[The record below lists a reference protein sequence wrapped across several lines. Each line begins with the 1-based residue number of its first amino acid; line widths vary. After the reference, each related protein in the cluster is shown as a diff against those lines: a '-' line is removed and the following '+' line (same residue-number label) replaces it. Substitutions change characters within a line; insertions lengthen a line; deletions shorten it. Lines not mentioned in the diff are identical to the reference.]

1 MFAMFRQFFAMFS
14 SLFSAGQRSA
24 NALDILAG
32 SLEDT
37 AKVGINFHTLHKHI
51 ETVILRDRTYLKHCS
66 VSTQFKLTTVSVGLE
81 IVMER

>member
-14 SLFSAGQRSA
+14 SLFSAGQRGA

-37 AKVGINFHTLHKHI
+37 AKVYADEARIQRQMKLVALNRELKTLEDEGK
-51 ETVILRDRTYLKHCS
+51 
-66 VSTQFKLTTVSVGLE
+66 
-81 IVMER
+81 

>member
-14 SLFSAGQRSA
+14 SLFSAGQRGA

-37 AKVGINFHTLHKHI
+37 ARVYADEASIDRQMRLITRQRDLRALEANRAEAAT
-51 ETVILRDRTYLKHCS
+51 EATVA
-66 VSTQFKLTTVSVGLE
+66 
-81 IVMER
+81 

>member
-14 SLFSAGQRSA
+14 SLFSAGQRGA

-37 AKVGINFHTLHKHI
+37 ARVYADEASIDRQMRLITRQ
-51 ETVILRDRTYLKHCS
+51 RDL
-66 VSTQFKLTTVSVGLE
+66 QALE
-81 IVMER
+81 ANKAKATPKAIAAV

>member
-14 SLFSAGQRSA
+14 SLFSAGQRGA

-37 AKVGINFHTLHKHI
+37 AKVYADEARIQRQMKLVELNR
-51 ETVILRDRTYLKHCS
+51 ELKA
-66 VSTQFKLTTVSVGLE
+66 LE
-81 IVMER
+81 DKAPKQIKAA

>member
-37 AKVGINFHTLHKHI
+37 AKVYADEARIQRQTRL
-51 ETVILRDRTYLKHCS
+51 
-66 VSTQFKLTTVSVGLE
+66 LE
-81 IVMER
+81 MEREYAALEANDKPKQIKAA

>member
-1 MFAMFRQFFAMFS
+1 MFRQFFAMFS

-37 AKVGINFHTLHKHI
+37 AKVYADEARIQRQTRL
-51 ETVILRDRTYLKHCS
+51 
-66 VSTQFKLTTVSVGLE
+66 LE
-81 IVMER
+81 MEREYAALEANGKPKQIKAAV

>member
-37 AKVGINFHTLHKHI
+37 AKAYADEARIQRQTRLFEL
-51 ETVILRDRTYLKHCS
+51 ERDLAA
-66 VSTQFKLTTVSVGLE
+66 LE
-81 IVMER
+81 ANGKPKQIKAA

>member
-1 MFAMFRQFFAMFS
+1 MFAMFRKFFAMFS

-37 AKVGINFHTLHKHI
+37 AKVYADEARIQRQTRL
-51 ETVILRDRTYLKHCS
+51 
-66 VSTQFKLTTVSVGLE
+66 LE
-81 IVMER
+81 MEREYAALEANGKPKQIKAA

>member
-24 NALDILAG
+24 NALDIIAG

-37 AKVGINFHTLHKHI
+37 AKVYADEARIQRQTRL
-51 ETVILRDRTYLKHCS
+51 
-66 VSTQFKLTTVSVGLE
+66 LE
-81 IVMER
+81 MEREYAALEANGKPKQIKAA

>member
-37 AKVGINFHTLHKHI
+37 AKVYADEARIQRQTRL
-51 ETVILRDRTYLKHCS
+51 
-66 VSTQFKLTTVSVGLE
+66 LE
-81 IVMER
+81 MEREYAALEANSKPKQIKAA

>member
-14 SLFSAGQRSA
+14 SLFSAGRRGA

-37 AKVGINFHTLHKHI
+37 AKVYADEARIQRQTRL
-51 ETVILRDRTYLKHCS
+51 
-66 VSTQFKLTTVSVGLE
+66 LE
-81 IVMER
+81 MEREYAALEANGKPKQIKAA

>member
-14 SLFSAGQRSA
+14 SLFSAGQRGA

-37 AKVGINFHTLHKHI
+37 AKVYADESRSERRKKL
-51 ETVILRDRTYLKHCS
+51 VILERELAALEAER
-66 VSTQFKLTTVSVGLE
+66 QTVKQIEAS
-81 IVMER
+81 

>member
-37 AKVGINFHTLHKHI
+37 AKVYADEARIQRQIKLVELNRELKAI
-51 ETVILRDRTYLKHCS
+51 EASAPKQIKAA
-66 VSTQFKLTTVSVGLE
+66 
-81 IVMER
+81 

>member
-14 SLFSAGQRSA
+14 SLFSAGQRGA

-37 AKVGINFHTLHKHI
+37 ARVYADEASIDRQMRLITRQRD
-51 ETVILRDRTYLKHCS
+51 LRA
-66 VSTQFKLTTVSVGLE
+66 LE
-81 IVMER
+81 ANRAEAATEATAA

>member
-14 SLFSAGQRSA
+14 SLFSTGQRSA

-37 AKVGINFHTLHKHI
+37 AKVYADEARIQRQTRLF
-51 ETVILRDRTYLKHCS
+51 E
-66 VSTQFKLTTVSVGLE
+66 LE
-81 IVMER
+81 RELAALEATSKPKQIKAA

>member
-37 AKVGINFHTLHKHI
+37 AKVYADEARIQRQTRLF
-51 ETVILRDRTYLKHCS
+51 E
-66 VSTQFKLTTVSVGLE
+66 LE
-81 IVMER
+81 REYAALEANGKPKQIKAA

>member
-37 AKVGINFHTLHKHI
+37 AKVYADEARIQRQTRLFEL
-51 ETVILRDRTYLKHCS
+51 ERDLAA
-66 VSTQFKLTTVSVGLE
+66 LE
-81 IVMER
+81 ATKPVKQIKAA

>member
-14 SLFSAGQRSA
+14 SLFSAGQRGA

-37 AKVGINFHTLHKHI
+37 AKVYADEARIQRQTRL
-51 ETVILRDRTYLKHCS
+51 
-66 VSTQFKLTTVSVGLE
+66 LE
-81 IVMER
+81 MEREYAALEANDKPKQIKAA

>member
-37 AKVGINFHTLHKHI
+37 AKVYADEARIQRQTRL
-51 ETVILRDRTYLKHCS
+51 
-66 VSTQFKLTTVSVGLE
+66 LE
-81 IVMER
+81 MEREYAALEANGKPKQIKAA

>member
-37 AKVGINFHTLHKHI
+37 AKVYADEARIQRQTRL
-51 ETVILRDRTYLKHCS
+51 
-66 VSTQFKLTTVSVGLE
+66 LE
-81 IVMER
+81 MEREYAALESNGKPKQIKAA

>member
-14 SLFSAGQRSA
+14 SLFSAGQRGA

-37 AKVGINFHTLHKHI
+37 AKVYADEARIDRRKKLITLERELAAI
-51 ETVILRDRTYLKHCS
+51 EADKPKQIKAA
-66 VSTQFKLTTVSVGLE
+66 
-81 IVMER
+81 

>member
-14 SLFSAGQRSA
+14 SLFSAGQRGA

-37 AKVGINFHTLHKHI
+37 AKVYADEARVQRQTRL
-51 ETVILRDRTYLKHCS
+51 
-66 VSTQFKLTTVSVGLE
+66 LE
-81 IVMER
+81 MEREYAALEANGKPKQIKAA

>member
-37 AKVGINFHTLHKHI
+37 ARVYADEASIDRQMRLITRQ
-51 ETVILRDRTYLKHCS
+51 RDL
-66 VSTQFKLTTVSVGLE
+66 QALE
-81 IVMER
+81 ANKAKAAPEAIAA

>member
-14 SLFSAGQRSA
+14 SLFSAGQRGA

-37 AKVGINFHTLHKHI
+37 AKVYADEARIQRQTRL
-51 ETVILRDRTYLKHCS
+51 
-66 VSTQFKLTTVSVGLE
+66 LE
-81 IVMER
+81 MEREYAALEANGKPKQIKAA

>member
-14 SLFSAGQRSA
+14 SLFSAGQRGA

-37 AKVGINFHTLHKHI
+37 AKVYADEARIDRRKKLITLERELAAI
-51 ETVILRDRTYLKHCS
+51 EADKQPAVKQIKAA
-66 VSTQFKLTTVSVGLE
+66 
-81 IVMER
+81 

>member
-14 SLFSAGQRSA
+14 SLFSAGQRGA

-37 AKVGINFHTLHKHI
+37 AKVYADEARIQRQIKLVELNRELKAI
-51 ETVILRDRTYLKHCS
+51 EANAPKQIKAA
-66 VSTQFKLTTVSVGLE
+66 
-81 IVMER
+81 

>member
-14 SLFSAGQRSA
+14 SLFSAGQRGA

-37 AKVGINFHTLHKHI
+37 AKVYADEARIQRQMKLVALNRELKTLEDEGK
-51 ETVILRDRTYLKHCS
+51 S
-66 VSTQFKLTTVSVGLE
+66 VKQIKSA
-81 IVMER
+81 

>member
-1 MFAMFRQFFAMFS
+1 MFVMFRKFFAMFS

-37 AKVGINFHTLHKHI
+37 AKVYADEARIQRQTRL
-51 ETVILRDRTYLKHCS
+51 
-66 VSTQFKLTTVSVGLE
+66 LE
-81 IVMER
+81 MEREYAALEANGKPKQIKAA